1 MPIKQKTIII
11 ISWVSVLLWMVLIF
25 RLSAQAAE
33 QSKMLSGGLTSYV
46 IEIAR
51 TVAPWINF
59 DAEQLQHLIRKT
71 AHFSAYLVL
80 SILIINAQKK
90 SGLRGV
96 KVIYLALSICVL
108 YAVSDEAH
116 QLYVSG
122 RSAQITDVLIDSA
135 GATLGIVLY
144 RIFSR

>member
-11 ISWVSVLLWMVLIF
+11 ISWISVLLWMVLIF
-25 RLSAQAAE
+25 CLSAQAAE

-135 GATLGIVLY
+135 GATLGSVLY

>member
-1 MPIKQKTIII
+1 M
-11 ISWVSVLLWMVLIF
+11 LWMVLIF
-25 RLSAQAAE
+25 CLSAQAAE

-135 GATLGIVLY
+135 GATLGSVLY